1 MSSSSL
7 PQKSRILR
15 LLGSEDRARH
25 AREIMSELDLQEGL
39 YSGLVRFLDDM
50 VYEGELAV
58 RPGHRYALAK
68 DSKKLRGETVEGYLS
83 MTPRGAGFVS
93 REGGD
98 VYISPEG
105 IGGAMHG
112 DKVIVSIV
120 ARGTRGPE
128 GEVESIVERSIK
140 RVAGVLRRRGKSA
153 WLDPDDTRI
162 RGPIILVSAVDRI
175 TGEGNRQRRRRG
187 GRHDHALARRSRRK
201 SRRQARRCPRHAR

>member
-1 MSSSSL
+1 MQPISMSSSSL

-15 LLGSEDRARH
+15 LLSEQDRARD
-25 AREIMSELDLQEGL
+25 AREIASELDVKEGQ
-39 YSGLVRFLDDM
+39 YSGLVRFLDDL

-68 DSKKLRGETVEGYLS
+68 ESKKLRGESVEGYLS

-98 VYISPEG
+98 VYISPES

-112 DKVIVSIV
+112 DKVVVDIV

-128 GEVESIVERSIK
+128 GEVSSIVERGTK
-140 RVAGVLRRRGKSA
+140 RVAGTLRRRGKSA
-153 WLDPDDTRI
+153 WLEPDDTRI
-162 RGPIILVSAVDRI
+162 RGPIVLPSSVD
-175 TGEGNRQRRRRG
+175 
-187 GRHDHALARRSRRK
+187 K
-201 SRRQARRCPRHAR
+201 